1 MSNYQALRYRARTV
15 VVAMVIGAS
24 AMLGASGA
32 QAQQS
37 TAKAPAAPAFFA
49 KQGITVLA
57 QQAGPGGLNVWQVE
71 RAGVKTVLY
80 TTPDA
85 KVLFSGVLWDA
96 ATGKNLSDAFITPEM
111 MAAAAA
117 AATAPMQA
125 PAAMPGPVATP
136 AAATAMA
143 KPAGGT
149 SEALRSIS
157 KLTGIKEGSAPF
169 DKTLYIIFD
178 PRCPHCHAAYQKT
191 RKYVAAGGTI
201 KWLPSTVL
209 GRPEDGMRLIA
220 DIMQAKD
227 QRAAL
232 AKTMGK
238 LTGGETAPNAQTR
251 QTVAEN
257 EMYFW
262 ASFDANKGAGTAGV
276 PVAYFETK
284 DGPQMVAGIDDD
296 ELLKRILTDIK
307 K

>member
-1 MSNYQALRYRARTV
+1 MSNYQALRYRARR
-15 VVAMVIGAS
+15 VAVAL
-24 AMLGASGA
+24 ALGAHALLGAAVA

-37 TAKAPAAPAFFA
+37 PPKAPAAPAFFA
-49 KQGITVLA
+49 KQGIKVVA

-71 RAGVKTVLY
+71 REGVKTVLY

-111 MAAAAA
+111 MAAAASA
-117 AATAPMQA
+117 AVQA
-125 PAAMPGPVATP
+125 PAASPEPTATP
-136 AAATAMA
+136 AAATALA
-143 KPAGGT
+143 KPAGGP
-149 SEALRSIS
+149 SEALKSIS
-157 KLTGIKEGSAPF
+157 KLTGIKEGNAPF

-191 RKYVAAGGTI
+191 RKYVAAGGAI

-209 GRPEDGMRLIA
+209 GRPDDGMRLIA

-238 LTGGETAPNAQTR
+238 VSGGETTPNAQTR

-284 DGPQMVAGIDDD
+284 EGPQMVAGIDDD